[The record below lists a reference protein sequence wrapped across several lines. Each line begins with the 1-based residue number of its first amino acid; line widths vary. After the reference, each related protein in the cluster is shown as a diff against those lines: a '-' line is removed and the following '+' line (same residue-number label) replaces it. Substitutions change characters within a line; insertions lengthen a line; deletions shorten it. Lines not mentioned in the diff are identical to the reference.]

1 MDKFLL
7 HLQATKDFRRAA
19 FSIAPASYRDLE
31 LTTGSLL
38 GTSRQASDLKDCYL
52 FPDKS
57 MMEPLP
63 NTSEWY
69 QIV

>member
-1 MDKFLL
+1 MDEFLL

-19 FSIAPASYRDLE
+19 FSIAPASYRNLE

-38 GTSRQASDLKDCYL
+38 GISRQASDLKDL
-52 FPDKS
+52 FPGKS
-57 MMEPLP
+57 TMEPLP
-63 NTSEWY
+63 NTPEWY

>member
-19 FSIAPASYRDLE
+19 ISIAPASYRDLE
-31 LTTGSLL
+31 LSTGSLL

-52 FPDKS
+52 FPDES

>member
-19 FSIAPASYRDLE
+19 FSVAPALYRDLK
-31 LTTGSLL
+31 LNTCSLL
-38 GTSRQASDLKDCYL
+38 GTSRQTSDLKDCNL
-52 FPDKS
+52 FPGKS
-57 MMEPLP
+57 MMEPLA